1 MKQFDPSIF
10 DFDNPSA
17 LFRFEDW
24 LKGLIGG
31 RLYYDPYFETRGG
44 FRGDEE
50 VLDFGCG
57 GGVSTRCIAAK
68 LNQGG
73 GVTGVDISSYFT
85 VKAQKRLA
93 GYSNARVLRGE
104 IMDLALPQQ
113 SFDLI
118 SIIHVIHDI
127 AKEKR
132 AETVRALAGV
142 LKSLGRLWI
151 WEPTRESHG
160 MPAEEIR
167 RLMVEAGL
175 REASAETEGSSFR
188 GIYEKESRTHSAA
201 TVRN

>member
-10 DFDNPSA
+10 DFNNPSA

-57 GGVSTRCIAAK
+57 GGVSTCCIAAK
-68 LNQGG
+68 LTQGG
-73 GVTGVDISSYFT
+73 RVTGVDISSYFT
-85 VKAQKRLA
+85 AKAQKRLED
-93 GYSNARVLRGE
+93 YSYARVLRGE
-104 IMDLALPQQ
+104 ITDLALPQQ

-132 AETVRALAGV
+132 AKTIGVLASV

-151 WEPTRESHG
+151 WEPTRQSHG
-160 MPAEEIR
+160 MPAEEVR
-167 RLMVEAGL
+167 RIMAEAGL
-175 REASAETEGSSFR
+175 REVSTETEGSSFK
-188 GIYEKESRTHSAA
+188 GIFEK
-201 TVRN
+201 

>member
-1 MKQFDPSIF
+1 MKQFDPRVI

-31 RLYYDPYFETRGG
+31 RLFYNPYFETRGG
-44 FRGDEE
+44 FRGDEQ

-68 LNQGG
+68 LTQGG

-85 VKAQKRLA
+85 AKAQKRIESC
-93 GYSNARVLRGE
+93 SNAEVLQGE

-127 AKEKR
+127 VKGKR
-132 AETVRALAGV
+132 AETVRVLAGV
-142 LKSLGRLWI
+142 LKPQGRLWI
-151 WEPTRESHG
+151 WEPTRQSHG

-167 RLMVEAGL
+167 RIMAEAGL
-175 REASAETEGSSFR
+175 REVSTETEGSSFR
-188 GIYEKESRTHSAA
+188 GIFEK
-201 TVRN
+201 